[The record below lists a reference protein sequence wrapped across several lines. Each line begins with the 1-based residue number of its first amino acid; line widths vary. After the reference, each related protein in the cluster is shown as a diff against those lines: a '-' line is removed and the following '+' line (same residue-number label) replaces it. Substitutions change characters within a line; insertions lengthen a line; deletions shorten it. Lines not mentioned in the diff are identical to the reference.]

1 MWSGRSGPGTGAFAS
16 VFTPAFT
23 VPGTG
28 ARSTPAGGCS
38 LPVWA
43 MRGFRPLPVSGAAPL
58 PPPPRASLRRT
69 DKGGSMVG
77 DRKEDCGFDT
87 GVGQSVIA
95 VMAERAVRTFARLA
109 ALHVVR
115 SWSAL
120 RVMSPDG
127 FPIYQQ
133 SHSHPGAFVVTCHSG
148 VTLAANHVLTLAPA
162 IFAGQLPESVAR
174 FSARRFDVPPHV

>member
-1 MWSGRSGPGTGAFAS
+1 DLAAPLQPRKGQIIVTEKTGAFLHH
-16 VFTPAFT
+16 P
-23 VPGTG
+23 
-28 ARSTPAGGCS
+28 
-38 LPVWA
+38 
-43 MRGFRPLPVSGAAPL
+43 M
-58 PPPPRASLRRT
+58 ASLRQT
-69 DKGGSMVG
+69 DEGGIMIG
-77 DRKEDCGFDT
+77 DSQEDCGFDT

-174 FSARRFDVPPHV
+174 FSTRRFDVPPHV